1 MTDKK
6 TNKPIPAATILLLR
20 DGAQGLETFMVVRHH
35 QIDFASGALVFPGGK
50 VAKGDSD
57 AELIN
62 YCRFNKDGDDDD
74 EQRILQIAAIR
85 EAFEESGVLL
95 ARKQG
100 NEDLVNQQDLAAL
113 DQFRDPLC
121 KDELGMLQFVQ
132 QQNLEL
138 ALDQL
143 TRYSHWVTPSMM
155 PKRFDTHFYIACAP
169 ADQLAMHD
177 GHESVD
183 SVWITPQ
190 QALADA
196 ESQTRTIIFP
206 TRMNLKKLAE
216 LDTVKQA
223 QQHYA
228 GAEIIRV
235 EPWIEDRDGEKTLC
249 IPSAAGYGI
258 DGIPMDKM
266 MR

>member
-6 TNKPIPAATILLLR
+6 ANGAIPAATILLVR
-20 DGAQGLETFMVVRHH
+20 DGSQGLETFMVVRHH

-62 YCRFNKDGDDDD
+62 YCRMGKDCNDQ
-74 EQRILQIAAIR
+74 QRTLQIAAIR

-100 NEDLVNQQDLAAL
+100 SDALVNQQDLAKL
-113 DQFRDPLC
+113 DQYREPLC
-121 KDELGMLQFVQ
+121 KDQMSMLQFVQ
-132 QQNLEL
+132 QQNVEL

-143 TRYSHWVTPSMM
+143 TRYSHWVTPAMM
-155 PKRFDTHFYIACAP
+155 PKRFDTHFYIAAAP
-169 ADQLAMHD
+169 ADQLAIHD
-177 GHESVD
+177 GSESVD

-190 QALADA
+190 QALSDA
-196 ESQTRTIIFP
+196 EAQTRTVIFP

-216 LDTVKQA
+216 LNSVEHA
-223 QQHYA
+223 LQHYA
-228 GAEIIRV
+228 GAEIITV
-235 EPWIEDRDGEKTLC
+235 EPWIEERDGEKILA

-258 DGIPMDKM
+258 DGIPIDKM
-266 MR
+266 MK